1 MEPIYFTILAY
12 VMGSIVSVVLAYRY
26 ATERAVQETLNILV
40 DEHYVRARILAN
52 GDIDL
57 IRLPVKYRKK
67 T

>member
-12 VMGSIVSVVLAYRY
+12 VMGSIVGVWLAYRY

-67 T
+67 G

>member
-1 MEPIYFTILAY
+1 MEPIYWYGLAY

-67 T
+67 G

>member
-12 VMGSIVSVVLAYRY
+12 VMGSIVSVVLAYCY

-67 T
+67 G

>member
-67 T
+67 G